1 MNRRKFL
8 TLLLSLFIHLL
19 LFISLWILLPK
30 EKKELNSS
38 GAKRVQ
44 LNLSDFVIPKPEKPN
59 QKAESLK
66 SKTQTKPKP
75 KKVKKKIIQNS
86 KPNIQNLKK
95 TPTIPKK
102 KPTVK
107 EKPKKSVKKIKQK
120 ELNKT
125 KPKLLKKPTIK
136 QKPKNEH
143 KTFKETNSTSNI
155 QHQTSKKD
163 ALSALAGALGAPA
176 MEEPTPKPPSIDQIN
191 NSFSQREF
199 YALYKDEFDH
209 FSPDQ
214 KKFIKNNLA
223 RIQGI
228 TQHYLTVR
236 GYPYFAGRMGQQG
249 TNVVEFYLL
258 PNGDITDLKIITP
271 TGYEQLDQN
280 SLDTIKAAYKD
291 YPRPKEKTKIR
302 FYIHYSIY

>member
-1 MNRRKFL
+1 MNRRKLL
-8 TLLLSLFIHLL
+8 TLLLSLLIHLL
-19 LFISLWILLPK
+19 LFISLWVLLPK

-44 LNLSDFVIPKPEKPN
+44 LNLSDFVIPKPIKP
-59 QKAESLK
+59 
-66 SKTQTKPKP
+66 KTQVKP
-75 KKVKKKIIQNS
+75 KKVKKKIIQH
-86 KPNIQNLKK
+86 LKK
-95 TPTIPKK
+95 APTAPKR
-102 KPTVK
+102 KPTFK
-107 EKPKKSVKKIKQK
+107 QKIKKSTKNIKQK
-120 ELNKT
+120 DLTKP

-136 QKPKNEH
+136 QKPKSEH
-143 KTFKETNSTSNI
+143 KTFKETNSTSNT
-155 QHQTSKKD
+155 QHPTSKKD
-163 ALSALAGALGAPA
+163 ALSALAGALAAPI
-176 MEEPTPKPPSIDQIN
+176 MPESTLKPPSINQIN

-209 FSPDQ
+209 FSPNQ

-223 RIQGI
+223 KIEGI

-280 SLDTIKAAYKD
+280 SLDTIKTAYKD

>member
-1 MNRRKFL
+1 MKRKLL
-8 TLLLSLFIHLL
+8 TLLLSLLIHLI
-19 LFISLWILLPK
+19 FIIILWTLLPK
-30 EKKELNSS
+30 KKEELNSS

-44 LNLSDFVIPKPEKPN
+44 LNLNDFVIPKPAKPI
-59 QKAESLK
+59 QKTK
-66 SKTQTKPKP
+66 PIKPKP
-75 KKVKKKIIQNS
+75 KTKPKSKISKKDNSSSIIHNPSSKKV
-86 KPNIQNLKK
+86 
-95 TPTIPKK
+95 PTTTK
-102 KPTVK
+102 KPVIK
-107 EKPKKSVKKIKQK
+107 QKPKKVVKKIKQK
-120 ELNKT
+120 ELP
-125 KPKLLKKPTIK
+125 KPKP
-136 QKPKNEH
+136 KPKTPQKNH
-143 KTFKETNSTSNI
+143 PSSIIHNPS
-155 QHQTSKKD
+155 SKKD
-163 ALSALAGALGAPA
+163 PLSALAGALGAPI
-176 MEEPTPKPPSIDQIN
+176 MKESTPKPPSIDQIN

-199 YALYKDEFDH
+199 YALYRDEFDH
-209 FSPDQ
+209 FSPKQ

-223 RIQGI
+223 KIQGI

-249 TNVVEFYLL
+249 TNVIEFYLL

>member
-1 MNRRKFL
+1 MRRKL
-8 TLLLSLFIHLL
+8 LSLLLSLFIHLIF
-19 LFISLWILLPK
+19 FIALWSFLPEK
-30 EKKELNSS
+30 KKELDSS

-44 LNLSDFVIPKPEKPN
+44 LNLSDFIIPKPEKPI
-59 QKAESLK
+59 QKAK
-66 SKTQTKPKP
+66 SVKPKTQTKPKP
-75 KKVKKKIIQNS
+75 KKVKKKVIQ
-86 KPNIQNLKK
+86 Q
-95 TPTIPKK
+95 
-102 KPTVK
+102 
-107 EKPKKSVKKIKQK
+107 
-120 ELNKT
+120 
-125 KPKLLKKPTIK
+125 PTIK
-136 QKPKNEH
+136 QKPKKSVKQKPKSEH
-143 KTFKETNSTSNI
+143 KTFKEANL
-155 QHQTSKKD
+155 TSKNSDSVLSAFAK
-163 ALSALAGALGAPA
+163 ALSETIII
-176 MEEPTPKPPSIDQIN
+176 EEPTLQPPSIDQIN
-191 NSFSQREF
+191 NSFTQKEF

-209 FSPDQ
+209 FSANQ

-223 RIQGI
+223 KIQGI

-280 SLDTIKAAYKD
+280 SLDTIKTAYKD